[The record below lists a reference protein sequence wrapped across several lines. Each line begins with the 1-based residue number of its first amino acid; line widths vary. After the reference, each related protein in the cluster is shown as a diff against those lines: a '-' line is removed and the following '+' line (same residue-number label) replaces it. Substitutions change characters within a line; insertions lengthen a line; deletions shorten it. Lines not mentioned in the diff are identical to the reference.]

1 MTDQTHT
8 RTVDFELIRSEG
20 DGLTLRGYAAVFNT
34 PTEISDW
41 KGTYTEQMGPTA
53 FDRAIRQNPRP
64 VMQFDHGQ
72 HPLLGSIPIG
82 VYTTMR
88 ADTGKGL
95 YLEGPVHNNWLTEP
109 VRDAIN
115 SGAIS
120 GMSIRFSVPDGGED
134 FDPATNT
141 RTIND
146 LVLYE
151 AGPVVFPA
159 YTTTS
164 VSLRS
169 QQLAE
174 ALENPEARHDLAYAL
189 LMTGTRDESAPEE
202 VVADEPDVVP
212 VEEETIEA
220 DPATVSAPNIA
231 KRYATVFSV
240 RTDTAL
246 RSNTHGTP

>member
-189 LMTGTRDESAPEE
+189 LMTGTDTRNDSDEASIVEDVEPVIEDPP
-202 VVADEPDVVP
+202 VVVDTD
-212 VEEETIEA
+212 TA
-220 DPATVSAPNIA
+220 DPDTVSAPNTA
-231 KRYATVFSV
+231 ARHATLYAVKTE
-240 RTDTAL
+240 RAL
-246 RSNTHGTP
+246 RRS